1 MSTPNTADDTLATT
15 VADAGPQE
23 ADQLLECLAHVS
35 LREHRELNRDAVCTG
50 LPLREGKLTPSL
62 LLRAA
67 PRAGFKAKLLA
78 QPPSSL
84 GQAPGSAI
92 LLLNNQAAVV
102 LESWDA
108 STQTASVFV
117 PEQGLEEWTKE
128 QLAQRYSGHLVL
140 LRPRFEHDDRAPQ
153 MQSQHRR
160 HWFWGALF
168 QHRKLYRDALVAAF
182 MINSF
187 AVAMPL
193 FVMNVYDR
201 VVPNE
206 AVETLWVFAAG
217 LAIVLAAELALRSAR
232 AHFVDLAG
240 NRVDRDLST
249 TIMQAV
255 LGMRLQDRPESTGSF
270 AANLRAFEVVRDFVT
285 AASITTLIDLPFA
298 LIFVGILAWIAPPLA
313 IPLIIGATV
322 LVIHSWSVQSSLRY
336 LADEG
341 HRSGALRNATLVESL
356 VGLEDIKSQG
366 AQGLI
371 QRRWEQVTQH
381 LAHNQTQLKLLG
393 SSVMHGA
400 LFVQQCTSLGIVVLG
415 VYLIMSQQLSM
426 GGLIAAMMLTS
437 RAMQPLAQLAGLMT
451 QYHNAKTALLGLDP
465 LLGQGPPE
473 PAQAPINRPNLQGGI
488 ELKEVSFQYPRSHGN
503 AVRDI
508 SLRIAPGEKV
518 AILGRAGSGKSTLL
532 RLILGLYQPQEGSVR
547 LDGIDTQ
554 QLAADQVRKAIGY
567 ISQQP
572 TLLYGSLRENLLMGR
587 TGIADQA
594 LLEAAYNADLKDMID
609 THPQGFDMH
618 IGERGESLS
627 GGQRQAVAL
636 ARGLVGNPNILLL
649 DEPTSALDNGSE
661 ERVRSRLK
669 ALASNKTLVLV
680 THRTAMLDLV
690 DRIIVLDQGRLMAD
704 GPKDTVLE
712 ALRSGRVATNQ
723 GGRA

>member
-1 MSTPNTADDTLATT
+1 MQANIPAAETKPSNQAGDD
-15 VADAGPQE
+15 VAQIDS
-23 ADQLLECLAHVS
+23 LLECLAHVS
-35 LREHRELNRDAVCTG
+35 LREHRELNRDAICAG
-50 LPLREGKLTPSL
+50 LPLRDGLLTPSL

-67 PRAGFKAKLLA
+67 PRAGFKATLA
-78 QPPSSL
+78 ARPLRSVA
-84 GQAPGSAI
+84 QAPGAVI
-92 LLLNNQAAVV
+92 LLLKKQAALVV
-102 LESWDA
+102 ESWEPQ
-108 STQTASVFV
+108 SQSCMVFV
-117 PEQGLEEWTKE
+117 PGHGLERWSLQQLEE
-128 QLAQRYSGHLVL
+128 QYSGHFML
-140 LRPRFEHDDRAPQ
+140 LRPRFTHDERAPQ
-153 MQSQHRR
+153 MQSQKRR

-168 QHRKLYRDALVAAF
+168 EHRKLYRDALVAAF
-182 MINSF
+182 MINTF

-217 LAIVLAAELALRSAR
+217 LGIVLAAELALRSAR

-249 TIMQAV
+249 KIMQAV

-298 LIFVGILAWIAPPLA
+298 LIFVAILAWIAPPLA
-313 IPLIIGATV
+313 LPLLIGALV
-322 LVIHSWSVQSSLRY
+322 LSVHSWSVQSSLRY

-400 LFVQQCTSLGIVVLG
+400 LFVQQCTSLGVVVLG
-415 VYLIMSQQLSM
+415 VYLIMDKQLSM

-437 RAMQPLAQLAGLMT
+437 RAMQPLAQLAGLLT

-465 LLGQGPPE
+465 LLGNTSEE
-473 PAQAPINRPNLQGGI
+473 PTKTPINRPHLRGAI
-488 ELKEVSFQYPRSHGN
+488 ELSEVSFQYPRSHAN
-503 AVRDI
+503 AVREI
-508 SLRIAPGEKV
+508 SLRITPGEKV

-532 RLILGLYQPQEGSVR
+532 RLILGLYQPQQGSVR

-587 TGIADQA
+587 TGITDQA

-609 THPQGFDMH
+609 IHPQGFDMH

-636 ARGLVGNPNILLL
+636 ARGLVGNPSILLL

-669 ALASNKTLVLV
+669 TLAAEKTLVLV

-704 GPKDTVLE
+704 GPKQVVLE
-712 ALRSGRVATNQ
+712 ALRSGRVASHQ
-723 GGRA
+723 GGQS